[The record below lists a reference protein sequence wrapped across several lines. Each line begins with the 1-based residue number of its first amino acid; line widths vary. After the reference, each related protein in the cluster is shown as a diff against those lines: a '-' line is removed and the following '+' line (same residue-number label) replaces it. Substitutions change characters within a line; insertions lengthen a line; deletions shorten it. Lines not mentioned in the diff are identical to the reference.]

1 MSNTP
6 TANEPLSQSDG
17 DHSLVLRMLYEEQA
31 RLRTELDDLRKKQD
45 EQKSDQKDEGDSGEG
60 GDEKKQK
67 GDSEEEESEDKS
79 KEDKGEGKDKEKSGD
94 KDKDK
99 NEDEEKKPPLKQRV
113 QAWIREH
120 PAGTV
125 LIVVGFVVLLICAVL
140 IWLYV
145 ESYQNTDDAFIDGRT
160 APISA
165 RITGFVTA
173 VYVENT
179 YRVKKGQ
186 LLVELDPR
194 DYQAAKVQADAN
206 LAQAQAS
213 LRAQS
218 HNVPITETSQ
228 STAVVNAELSVAS
241 STANLDSSQE
251 RYQSAIADLNQAEA
265 TEANSAQEAER
276 YRLLAAKEE
285 VSRELYDQRATDERT
300 QVAMLAS
307 RKEMVRVAEKA
318 VKQAEASLA
327 QARQQAREARNNSP
341 KQVAVQRETLG
352 MRQASVA
359 AAQAQ
364 ANQAALNLEYTK
376 IYAPVDGVIGDKQVQ
391 VSSQVAPG
399 QEMFALTQTDDI
411 WITANFKE
419 TQVQKMHQGQSVTI
433 HVDALGQN
441 FEGYVEALPGAS
453 GAVYSLLPPEN
464 ATGNYVKIVQRLPV
478 RIRFKSGQP
487 GIDRLAPGMS
497 VEPKVWVR

>member
-1 MSNTP
+1 MPDTRA
-6 TANEPLSQSDG
+6 ANEPLSQADA
-17 DHSLVLRMLYEEQA
+17 DHALVLRMLYEEQT
-31 RLRTELDDLRKKQD
+31 RLRAEIDDLRRKQD
-45 EQKSDQKDEGDSGEG
+45 EQESDQKGEKEDGGG
-60 GDEKKQK
+60 GDEKKQEGDDDGEKSQTNGNEDGEEKQK
-67 GDSEEEESEDKS
+67 GDDKN
-79 KEDKGEGKDKEKSGD
+79 KEDKDK
-94 KDKDK
+94 
-99 NEDEEKKPPLKQRV
+99 EKKPPLKERV
-113 QAWIREH
+113 QAWTREH
-120 PAGTV
+120 PRGTV
-125 LIVVGFVVLLICAVL
+125 LVVIGFVVLLICVVL
-140 IWLYV
+140 IWLYL

-186 LLVELDPR
+186 LLVELDAR
-194 DYQAAKVQADAN
+194 DYEAAKAQADAN
-206 LAQAQAS
+206 LAQALAG

-218 HNVPITETSQ
+218 PNVPITETSQ
-228 STAVVNAELSVAS
+228 STSVVNAELSVAS
-241 STANLDSSQE
+241 ATANLDASQE
-251 RYQSAIADLNQAEA
+251 RYQSAIADLHQAEA
-265 TEANSAQEAER
+265 TEANAAQEAER

-300 QVAMLAS
+300 EVAVVAS

-318 VKQAEASLA
+318 VKQAEASLS
-327 QARQQAREARNNSP
+327 QARQQAREVRNNSP
-341 KQVAVQRETLG
+341 KQVAVQKETLS
-352 MRQASVA
+352 MREASVA
-359 AAQAQ
+359 AAKAQ
-364 ANQAALNLEYTK
+364 ANQAALNLEYIK

-391 VSSQVAPG
+391 VGSQVAPG

-433 HVDALGQN
+433 HVDALDQT

-464 ATGNYVKIVQRLPV
+464 ATGNYVKVVQRLPV

>member
-1 MSNTP
+1 MPETP
-6 TANEPLSQSDG
+6 TANAPLSQADA
-17 DHSLVLRMLYEEQA
+17 DHALVLRMLYEEQA
-31 RLRTELDDLRKKQD
+31 RQRSEIDELRKKQD
-45 EQKSDQKDEGDSGEG
+45 EQKSDQKDGKGSDEG
-60 GDEKKQK
+60 GDEKK
-67 GDSEEEESEDKS
+67 
-79 KEDKGEGKDKEKSGD
+79 GEGEGD
-94 KDKDK
+94 KDKGEEKDK
-99 NEDEEKKPPLKQRV
+99 QKGDGKDKDNKDKDKKKGEEKKPALKQRV
-113 QAWIREH
+113 QAWTREH
-120 PAGTV
+120 PVGTV

-140 IWLYV
+140 IWLYI

-160 APISA
+160 APIGA
-165 RITGFVTA
+165 RVTGFVTA

-194 DYQAAKVQADAN
+194 DYEAAKAQADAN
-206 LAQAQAS
+206 LAQAQGS

-218 HNVPITETSQ
+218 PNVPITETSQ
-228 STAVVNAELSVAS
+228 STQVVNAELSVAS
-241 STANLDSSQE
+241 ATANLDASQE
-251 RYQSAIADLNQAEA
+251 RYQSAIADLHQAEA
-265 TEANSAQEAER
+265 TEANASQEAER

-300 QVAMLAS
+300 QAAMVAS

-327 QARQQAREARNNSP
+327 QARQQAKEAKDNSP

-359 AAQAQ
+359 SAQAQ

-376 IYAPVDGVIGDKQVQ
+376 IYAPMDGVIGDKQVQ
-391 VSSQVAPG
+391 VGSQVAPG

-433 HVDALGQN
+433 HVDALGQS

-464 ATGNYVKIVQRLPV
+464 ATGNYVKVVQRLPV

>member
-1 MSNTP
+1 MPETP
-6 TANEPLSQSDG
+6 ATNEPLSQADA
-17 DHSLVLRMLYEEQA
+17 DHALVLRMLYEEQT
-31 RLRTELDDLRKKQD
+31 RLRSEIDELRKKQD
-45 EQKSDQKDEGDSGEG
+45 EEKSDQKDDKGSDEG
-60 GDEKKQK
+60 GD
-67 GDSEEEESEDKS
+67 DK
-79 KEDKGEGKDKEKSGD
+79 DGDKEKQEGD
-94 KDKDK
+94 DKDKNKKDKDK
-99 NEDEEKKPPLKQRV
+99 NGKNKQDEKKDDEKPPLTQRV
-113 QAWIREH
+113 QTWTREH
-120 PAGTV
+120 PRGTILV
-125 LIVVGFVVLLICAVL
+125 AMAFVVLLIGVVL
-140 IWLYV
+140 IWLYID
-145 ESYQNTDDAFIDGRT
+145 SYQNTDDAFIDGRT

-179 YRVKKGQ
+179 NRVKKGQ

-194 DYQAAKVQADAN
+194 DYEAAKAQADAN
-206 LAQAQAS
+206 LAQAQAG

-218 HNVPITETSQ
+218 PNVPITEISQ
-228 STAVVNAELSVAS
+228 STSVVNTELNVAS
-241 STANLDSSQE
+241 ATANLDSSEE

-265 TEANSAQEAER
+265 TEANASQEAER

-285 VSRELYDQRATDERT
+285 VSRELYDQRATDERSE
-300 QVAMLAS
+300 VAVVAS

-327 QARQQAREARNNSP
+327 QARQQAREMRTNFP
-341 KQVAVQRETLG
+341 KQVAVQRETVA

-364 ANQAALNLEYTK
+364 ANQATLNLEYTK

-391 VSSQVAPG
+391 VGSQIAPG

-441 FEGYVEALPGAS
+441 FDGYVEALPGAS

-464 ATGNYVKIVQRLPV
+464 ATGNYVKVVQRLPV

>member
-1 MSNTP
+1 MPETP
-6 TANEPLSQSDG
+6 TANQPLSQADA
-17 DHSLVLRMLYEEQA
+17 DHALVLRMLYEEQT
-31 RLRTELDDLRKKQD
+31 RLRTEIDELRKKQD
-45 EQKSDQKDEGDSGEG
+45 EQESEQTNEKGSDESGGEEKQKGEG
-60 GDEKKQK
+60 EHKGGDKDKQK
-67 GDSEEEESEDKS
+67 GDE
-79 KEDKGEGKDKEKSGD
+79 KEKE
-94 KDKDK
+94 K
-99 NEDEEKKPPLKQRV
+99 NKDEEQKPPLRERV
-113 QAWIREH
+113 QTWTREH
-120 PAGTV
+120 PKGTV
-125 LIVVGFVVLLICAVL
+125 LIVIGFVVLLICAVL
-140 IWLYV
+140 IWLYL

-186 LLVELDPR
+186 LLVELDAR
-194 DYQAAKVQADAN
+194 DYEAAKAQADAN

-218 HNVPITETSQ
+218 SNVPITETSQ
-228 STAVVNAELSVAS
+228 STAVVNAELSIAS

-251 RYQSAIADLNQAEA
+251 RYQSAIADLHQAEA
-265 TEANSAQEAER
+265 TEANAAQEAER

-285 VSRELYDQRATDERT
+285 VSRELYDQRATDERS
-300 QVAMLAS
+300 QVAMVAS

-341 KQVAVQRETLG
+341 KQVAVQKETLS

-359 AAQAQ
+359 AAEAQ
-364 ANQAALNLEYTK
+364 ARQAALNLEYTK
-376 IYAPVDGVIGDKQVQ
+376 IYAPVDGIIGDKQVQ

-419 TQVQKMHQGQSVTI
+419 TQVRKMHQGQSVTI
-433 HVDALGQN
+433 HVDALGQD

-464 ATGNYVKIVQRLPV
+464 ATGNYVKVVQRLPV

>member
-1 MSNTP
+1 MPNTP
-6 TANEPLSQSDG
+6 AANQPLSQADA
-17 DHSLVLRMLYEEQA
+17 DHALLLRMLYEEQT
-31 RLRTELDDLRKKQD
+31 RLRSEVDELRKKQD
-45 EQKSDQKDEGDSGEG
+45 EQKSENKDGDGSEQG

-67 GDSEEEESEDKS
+67 GDSKEDKS
-79 KEDKGEGKDKEKSGD
+79 NDDGEGGGDKDEGNNKD

-99 NEDEEKKPPLKQRV
+99 DKEKEKKPPLRERIR
-113 QAWIREH
+113 AWTSQH
-120 PAGTV
+120 PKGTV
-125 LIVVGFVVLLICAVL
+125 LIAMGFVVLIICAVL
-140 IWLYV
+140 LWLYI

-179 YRVKKGQ
+179 NRVKKGQ

-194 DYQAAKVQADAN
+194 DYEAAKAQADAT

-218 HNVPITETSQ
+218 PNVPITETSQ

-241 STANLDSSQE
+241 ATANLDASQE
-251 RYQSAIADLNQAEA
+251 RYQSAIADLSQADA
-265 TEANSAQEAER
+265 SEANAAQEAER

-300 QVAMLAS
+300 QVALVTS

-327 QARQQAREARNNSP
+327 QARQQAREARSNSP
-341 KQVAVQRETLG
+341 EQVAVQRETLA
-352 MRQASVA
+352 MRQATVA
-359 AAQAQ
+359 SAQAQ
-364 ANQAALNLEYTK
+364 ANQAELNLEYTK
-376 IYAPVDGVIGDKQVQ
+376 IYAPVDGIIGDKQVQ
-391 VSSQVAPG
+391 VGSQVAPG

-419 TQVQKMHQGQSVTI
+419 TQVRKMHPGQSVTI
-433 HVDALGQN
+433 QVDALGQT
-441 FEGYVEALPGAS
+441 FQGYVEALPGAS

-464 ATGNYVKIVQRLPV
+464 ATGNYVKVVQRLPV

>member
-1 MSNTP
+1 MPETP
-6 TANEPLSQSDG
+6 AASEPLSQADA
-17 DHSLVLRMLYEEQA
+17 DHALVLRMLYEEQT
-31 RLRTELDDLRKKQD
+31 RLRSEIDELRKKQD
-45 EQKSDQKDEGDSGEG
+45 EQKSDQQNGKGSDEG
-60 GDEKKQK
+60 GDDKDGDKEKQ
-67 GDSEEEESEDKS
+67 ED
-79 KEDKGEGKDKEKSGD
+79 GGKDKD
-94 KDKDK
+94 DK
-99 NEDEEKKPPLKQRV
+99 NKDEKKDDKKPPLKQRI
-113 QAWIREH
+113 QIWTREH
-120 PAGTV
+120 PRGTV

-140 IWLYV
+140 IWLYL

-179 YRVKKGQ
+179 NRVKKGQ

-194 DYQAAKVQADAN
+194 DYAAAKAQADAN
-206 LAQAQAS
+206 LAQAQAG

-218 HNVPITETSQ
+218 PNVRITEISQ

-241 STANLDSSQE
+241 ATVNLDASQE
-251 RYQSAIADLNQAEA
+251 RYQSAIADLHQAEA
-265 TEANSAQEAER
+265 TEANASQEAER

-285 VSRELYDQRATDERT
+285 VSRELYDQRATDERS
-300 QVAMLAS
+300 QAELVAS

-327 QARQQAREARNNSP
+327 QARQQAREMRNNSP
-341 KQVAVQRETLG
+341 KQVAVQRETLA
-352 MRQASVA
+352 MRDAGVA

-364 ANQAALNLEYTK
+364 ANQAALNLEYTR

-391 VSSQVAPG
+391 VGSQVAPG

-419 TQVQKMHQGQSVTI
+419 TQVQKMRQGQSVTI
-433 HVDALGQN
+433 HVDALDQK
-441 FEGYVEALPGAS
+441 FEGYVDALPGAS

-464 ATGNYVKIVQRLPV
+464 ATGNYVKVVQRLPV

-497 VEPKVWVR
+497 VEPKVWVK

>member
-1 MSNTP
+1 MPETP
-6 TANEPLSQSDG
+6 TANEPLSQADA
-17 DHSLVLRMLYEEQA
+17 DHALVLRMLYEEQT
-31 RLRTELDDLRKKQD
+31 RLRSEIDELRKQQD
-45 EQKSDQKDEGDSGEG
+45 EQKSDQKDEKEGEKRQEGDGEG
-60 GDEKKQK
+60 DKSENNGKGAAEKDNGADKEEDGDKEEK
-67 GDSEEEESEDKS
+67 DEDKA
-79 KEDKGEGKDKEKSGD
+79 KAKAT
-94 KDKDK
+94 
-99 NEDEEKKPPLKQRV
+99 KPPLTERV
-113 QAWIREH
+113 QGWTREH

-125 LIVVGFVVLLICAVL
+125 LIVIGVVVLLVCAVL
-140 IWLYV
+140 IWLYI

-179 YRVKKGQ
+179 DRVKKGQ

-194 DYQAAKVQADAN
+194 DYEAAKAQADAN
-206 LAQAQAS
+206 LAQAQAG
-213 LRAQS
+213 LRAQTP
-218 HNVPITETSQ
+218 NVPITETSQ
-228 STAVVNAELSVAS
+228 STAVVNAELGVAS
-241 STANLDSSQE
+241 ATANLDASQE
-251 RYQSAIADLNQAEA
+251 RYQSAMADLQQAEA
-265 TEANSAQEAER
+265 TESNAAQEAER

-300 QVAMLAS
+300 QVALVAS

-327 QARQQAREARNNSP
+327 QARQQAREARNNAP
-341 KQVAVQRETLG
+341 KQVAVQRETLAT
-352 MRQASVA
+352 RQASVA

-376 IYAPVDGVIGDKQVQ
+376 IHAPVDGVIGDKQVQ
-391 VSSQVAPG
+391 VGSQVAPG

-419 TQVQKMHQGQSVTI
+419 TQVQKMHRGQSVTI

-441 FEGYVEALPGAS
+441 FDGYVEALPGAS

-464 ATGNYVKIVQRLPV
+464 ATGNYVKVVQRLPV
-478 RIRFKSGQP
+478 RVRFKSGQP
-487 GIDRLAPGMS
+487 GIDRLTPGMS